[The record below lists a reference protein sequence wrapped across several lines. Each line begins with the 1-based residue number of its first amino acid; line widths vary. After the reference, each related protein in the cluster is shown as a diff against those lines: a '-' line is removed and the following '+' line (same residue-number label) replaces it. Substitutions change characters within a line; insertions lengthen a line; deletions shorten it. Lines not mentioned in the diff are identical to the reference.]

1 MKKIILTLA
10 AGLLAVSSLSATVRS
25 KKADITSNIATF
37 SAIVKELQT
46 NYVDTFDIESVVK
59 TGIDAMLSKL
69 DPYTVYF
76 DVREQEDFR
85 ASNSGEYAGIGSYI
99 TQRDGYVLI
108 SGPREGSPAA
118 KAGLRT
124 GDRILTI
131 DGEDM
136 KGKTTDAVSERLR
149 GSIGSTVKVGIRRPW
164 VADSLLTIE
173 VTREKIQVPA
183 VPYYGVIGDDL
194 GYIELNQFS
203 EKSAEEVKAALTDL
217 VDNRH
222 IKGLVLDLR
231 DNGGG
236 YLQSAVRILSYF
248 LPKGTEVLRTRGKSV
263 LEEQTYKTMSKPI
276 APELPL
282 VVLTDG
288 GTASAAEIT
297 AGALQD
303 LDRAV
308 VMGARSFGKGLV
320 QSTFDLPYNG
330 LLKVTTAKYYIPSG
344 RLIQAIDYSHRN
356 SDGSVQRLADS
367 LTNEFHTAG
376 GRIVRDGGGITPD
389 VKLEYPEI
397 SRVTYNV
404 VADNWAFD
412 FANKYAAEHSDAP
425 DLGTDFVTD
434 SVYADF
440 KRFIDPDRFEYDKVC
455 DTALGDLRKLAKIEG
470 YMSDEVDAQI
480 SVLEGLMKHT
490 LDKDL
495 DASRPAI
502 GQYLE
507 QEIAQRYY
515 YDRGRSI
522 SRLRH
527 DTMIDEAVKML
538 HDTNRYN
545 EILHPANAKKK

>member
-76 DVREQEDFR
+76 DVKEQEDFR

-330 LLKVTTAKYYIPSG
+330 LLKITTAKYYIPSG
-344 RLIQAIDYSHRN
+344 RLIQAIDYSRRN

-367 LTNEFHTAG
+367 LTNEFRTAG

-412 FANKYAAEHSDAP
+412 FANKYAAEHSEAP

-527 DTMIDEAVKML
+527 DTMIDEAIKML

-545 EILHPANAKKK
+545 ETLHPANAKKK

>member
-1 MKKIILTLA
+1 MKKIILTLV

-136 KGKTTDAVSERLR
+136 KGKATDAVSERLR
-149 GSIGSTVKVGIRRPW
+149 GSIGSKVKVGIRRPW
-164 VADSLLTIE
+164 TADSLLTIE

-203 EKSAEEVKAALTDL
+203 EKSAEEVRAALTDL

-236 YLQSAVRILSYF
+236 YLQSAVRILGYF

-412 FANKYAAEHSDAP
+412 FANKYAAEHPEAP

-480 SVLEGLMKHT
+480 TVLEGLMKHT

-545 EILHPANAKKK
+545 ETLHPANAKKK

>member
-367 LTNEFHTAG
+367 LTNEFRTAG

-412 FANKYAAEHSDAP
+412 FANKYAAEHSEAP

>member
-367 LTNEFHTAG
+367 LTNEFRTAG

-412 FANKYAAEHSDAP
+412 FANKYAAEHSEAP

-538 HDTNRYN
+538 QDTNRYN

>member
-538 HDTNRYN
+538 HDTTRYN

>member
-164 VADSLLTIE
+164 VADSLLTVE

-538 HDTNRYN
+538 HDTTRYN